1 MFVINVLC
9 DMKRIVVASDSFKGS
24 LTSLQV
30 ADAVESGIRKVY
42 PVCEVVKVNVADG
55 GEGTMDS
62 LHQSLGGTKVK
73 VPVRDPLGR
82 WIDADYL
89 IMDDGVTA
97 VVEMSRASGLTLVGP
112 SERNPL
118 KTSSF
123 GTGQLVEDALSR
135 GCRKFIV
142 GIGGSATN
150 DGGMGMLAAL
160 GVRFSDSDGRELLP
174 VGENLARVVDI
185 DLQGMNAALSEAD
198 FLLACDVDSPFCGPE
213 GAAYVFAPQKGAD
226 ADVVRMLD
234 EGMRHYAEVLMRVTG
249 RDIIDVPGSGAAGG
263 LGGAFIAFFNAQ
275 FRRGVDLVLDILD
288 FDGILSGT
296 DLVIT
301 GEGRMDGQ
309 TLTGKTPYG
318 VMLRAWKQGVPV
330 VAVAGSVSAD
340 AGDIPGFDHILS
352 VTPSGMSLSDAMTPS
367 IAMNNISTVI
377 FNLLSNKV

>member
-1 MFVINVLC
+1 
-9 DMKRIVVASDSFKGS
+9 
-24 LTSLQV
+24 
-30 ADAVESGIRKVY
+30 
-42 PVCEVVKVNVADG
+42 
-55 GEGTMDS
+55 MDS
-62 LHQSLGGTKVK
+62 LYQSLGGTKVK
-73 VPVRDPLGR
+73 VSVRDPLGR

-123 GTGQLVEDALSR
+123 GTGQLIADALSR
-135 GCRKFIV
+135 GCRRFIV

-150 DGGMGMLAAL
+150 DGGMGMMTAL
-160 GVRFSDSDGRELLP
+160 GVRFLDADGGELQP
-174 VGENLARVVDI
+174 VGENLLRVADI

-226 ADVVRMLD
+226 ADDVRILD
-234 EGMRHYAEVLMRVTG
+234 EGMRHYAEVLMKVTG
-249 RDIIDVPGSGAAGG
+249 KDVVDVPGSGAAGG
-263 LGGAFIAFFNAQ
+263 LGGAFLAFFNAE
-275 FRRGVDLVLDILD
+275 FRRGVDLVLDVLGFDDILC
-288 FDGILSGT
+288 GA
-296 DLVIT
+296 DLVVT

-309 TLTGKTPYG
+309 TLTGKTPFG
-318 VMLRAWKQGVPV
+318 VMLRARKQEVPV
-330 VAVAGSVSAD
+330 VAIAGSVSAD
-340 AGDIPGFDHILS
+340 ARDISGFDHILS

-377 FNLLSNKV
+377 YNLLSNKV